1 MKFAAIDIG
10 SNAIRLLIENVF
22 ETPQGPVFHKDTLIR
37 IPVRLGEEAF
47 TDGRFSEEKIDMVV
61 KAMVAMKNI
70 IDIHKVTAF
79 KACATSAM
87 READNSFEIIKRVKE
102 ATGIEIHI
110 ISGDKEASTIL
121 ELPLD
126 HYGLN
131 SNDYYL
137 YIDVGGGSTEL
148 AFFGQNKLIGNRSF
162 KIGTL
167 RLLNDQVEESEW
179 KDMLEWIKKHKQAN
193 FEMNALGVGG
203 NINHVMKNY
212 GKTGKNFLTISTL
225 KRVMTY
231 IDNMSMGERVRN
243 LGLKPDRAD
252 VIIPALK
259 IYIHVMKWAS
269 TDKIYVPKQ
278 GLSDA
283 LISELFHDWKKKMVE
298 V

>member
-1 MKFAAIDIG
+1 VKFAAIDIG